1 MAHVVILTIPRQ
13 LIRLA
18 LIVGDLKVTT
28 HKQLHKPAKNVK
40 AGDKQLWTQMVLKID
55 FWLHPLIHLYPKL
68 NEAEQWNLGF
78 PGAFLNS

>member
-18 LIVGDLKVTT
+18 LIAGDLKVTT
-28 HKQLHKPAKNVK
+28 QKPAKNVK

-78 PGAFLNS
+78 PGALLNS